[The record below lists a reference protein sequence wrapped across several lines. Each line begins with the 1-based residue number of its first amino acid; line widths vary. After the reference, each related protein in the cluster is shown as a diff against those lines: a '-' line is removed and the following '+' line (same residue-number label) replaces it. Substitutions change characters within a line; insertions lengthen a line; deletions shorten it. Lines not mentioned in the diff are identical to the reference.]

1 MQILGI
7 GIDTLYISRIKDIM
21 SRRGYER
28 LIQKLLTLEEQRELS
43 FILNNVLEN
52 ASDESVKVRSKPKL
66 TDEIKLEK
74 CHSNAFYKNS
84 SSANFVQHVSGQQFN
99 VMSRY
104 LSARFCIKESI
115 YKAMYPV
122 EILKWKDVSILKW
135 KDVSILKSC
144 SPSSSQSS
152 MQVLKKPIAVFH
164 NEVYQSKYK
173 IDISMTHEED
183 EKIISV
189 SLITMI

>member
-1 MQILGI
+1 MQVLGI
-7 GIDTLYISRIKDIM
+7 GIDTLYINRIRDIM

-28 LIQKLLTLEEQRELS
+28 LIQKLLTLEEQCELS
-43 FILNNVLEN
+43 FILNNISED
-52 ASDESVKVRSKPKL
+52 ASDESVKVKLNPKS
-66 TDEIKLEK
+66 IKEFQLKK
-74 CHSNAFYKNS
+74 CYSNAFCKNS
-84 SSANFVQHVSGQQFN
+84 SKANLVQYASGQQFN

-115 YKAMYPV
+115 YKAMYPI
-122 EILKWKDVSILKW
+122 EILKW

-144 SPSSSQSS
+144 SPLPNQSS
-152 MQVLKKPIAVFH
+152 IQLLKKPIAVFH

-189 SLITMI
+189 SLITTI